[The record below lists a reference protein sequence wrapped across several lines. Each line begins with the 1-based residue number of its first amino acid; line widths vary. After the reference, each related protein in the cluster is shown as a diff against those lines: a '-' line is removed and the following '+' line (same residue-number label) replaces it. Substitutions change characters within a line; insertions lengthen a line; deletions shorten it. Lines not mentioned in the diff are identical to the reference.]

1 MQMRMIAERVKEVQK
16 MTNAYR
22 HGRSNRCYLYPFLLQ
37 VL

>member
-22 HGRSNRCYLYPFLLQ
+22 HGRSCYLYPFLLE

>member
-16 MTNAYR
+16 MTNAYH
-22 HGRSNRCYLYPFLLQ
+22 HGRSNRRYLYPFLLE